1 MINQESDSPVT
12 HVAVIGAGTMGAAM
26 ATRLLNA
33 HLDVAVWSRKPESTR
48 SLVELGASSHADVR
62 DAVANADVVLTML
75 PNADI
80 TVEMMFNSRGLE
92 AMQHGAIWVQMATI
106 GTSATESIATLVRAR
121 RPDVTFIDAPV
132 SGSKGPAESGQLEIL
147 ASGDRSRALLLEN
160 VFDVLGKKTLW
171 LGPVGSG
178 SQMKL
183 ILNTW
188 LAFQIEGAAEAA
200 ALAGRWNVDSA
211 TLFEALQDS
220 PLVSPYA
227 RSKLERIIDRDFRPD
242 FSLDLALKDLEL
254 VGTDAGDTAA
264 PIAGAIA
271 LRWRHLVETGAS
283 GLDVS
288 AAGLGLED
296 STDQSGA
303 SE

>member
-33 HLDVAVWSRKPESTR
+33 HFDVAVWSRKPESTR
-48 SLVELGASSHADVR
+48 SLVELGASSHSDVR
-62 DAVANADVVLTML
+62 DVVANADVVLTML

-92 AMQHGAIWVQMATI
+92 AMQQNAIWVQMATI

-121 RPDVTFIDAPV
+121 RPDVTLIDAPV
-132 SGSKGPAESGQLEIL
+132 SGSRGPAESGQLEIL
-147 ASGDRSRALLLEN
+147 ASGDRSRAQLLEN

-200 ALAGRWNVDSA
+200 SLATRWNVDSS
-211 TLFEALQDS
+211 TLLVALHDS

-227 RSKLERIIDRDFRPD
+227 LGKLERIINRDFRPD

-264 PIAGAIA
+264 PIARAIA

-288 AAGLGLED
+288 AAGMGLEE
-296 STDQSGA
+296 STDQSG
-303 SE
+303 EGE

>member
-1 MINQESDSPVT
+1 
-12 HVAVIGAGTMGAAM
+12 
-26 ATRLLNA
+26 
-33 HLDVAVWSRKPESTR
+33 
-48 SLVELGASSHADVR
+48 
-62 DAVANADVVLTML
+62 ML
-75 PNADI
+75 PTAEI

-92 AMQHGAIWVQMATI
+92 GMQPDAIWVQMATI
-106 GTSATESIATLVRAR
+106 GTNATESIANLVRVR

-132 SGSKGPAESGQLEIL
+132 SGSRGPAESGQLVIL
-147 ASGDRSRALLLEN
+147 ASGERTRVPVLEN

-178 SQMKL
+178 SRMKL

-200 ALAGRWNVDSA
+200 SLATRWNVDSS
-211 TLFEALQDS
+211 TLLEALHDS

-227 RSKLERIIDRDFRPD
+227 LAKLERIIDRDFRPD

-254 VGTDAGDTAA
+254 VGANAPDEAA
-264 PIAGAIA
+264 PIAAAIA
-271 LRWRHLVETGAS
+271 LRWRHLVEIGAS

-288 AAGLGLED
+288 AAGLGLEFP
-296 STDQSGA
+296 TDQSG
-303 SE
+303 

>member
-1 MINQESDSPVT
+1 
-12 HVAVIGAGTMGAAM
+12 MGAAM

-48 SLVELGASSHADVR
+48 SLVDLGASSHADVR
-62 DAVANADVVLTML
+62 DVVANVGVVLTML
-75 PNADI
+75 PTAEI

-92 AMQHGAIWVQMATI
+92 GMQPDAIWVQMATI
-106 GTSATESIATLVRAR
+106 GTNATESIANLVRVR

-132 SGSKGPAESGQLEIL
+132 SGSRGPAESGQLVIL
-147 ASGDRSRALLLEN
+147 ASGERTRVPVLEN

-178 SQMKL
+178 SRMKL

-200 ALAGRWNVDSA
+200 SLATRWNVDSS
-211 TLFEALQDS
+211 TLLEALHDS

-227 RSKLERIIDRDFRPD
+227 LAKLERIIDRDFRPD

-254 VGTDAGDTAA
+254 VGANAPDEAA
-264 PIAGAIA
+264 PIAAAIA
-271 LRWRHLVETGAS
+271 LRWRHLVEIGAS

-288 AAGLGLED
+288 AAGLGLEFP
-296 STDQSGA
+296 TDQSG
-303 SE
+303 

>member
-1 MINQESDSPVT
+1 MTNEESVPPVT
-12 HVAVIGAGTMGAAM
+12 RVAVIGAGTMGAAM

-48 SLVELGASSHADVR
+48 SLVDLGASSHADVR
-62 DAVANADVVLTML
+62 DVVANAGVVLTML
-75 PNADI
+75 PTAEI

-92 AMQHGAIWVQMATI
+92 GMQPDAIWVQMATI
-106 GTSATESIATLVRAR
+106 GTNATESIANLVRVR

-132 SGSKGPAESGQLEIL
+132 SGSRGPAESGQLVIL
-147 ASGDRSRALLLEN
+147 ASGERTRVPVLEN

-178 SQMKL
+178 SRMKL

-200 ALAGRWNVDSA
+200 SLATRWNVDSS
-211 TLFEALQDS
+211 TLLEALHDS

-227 RSKLERIIDRDFRPD
+227 LAKLERIIDRDFRPD

-254 VGTDAGDTAA
+254 VGANAPDEAA
-264 PIAGAIA
+264 PIAAAIA
-271 LRWRHLVETGAS
+271 LRWRHLVEIGAS

-288 AAGLGLED
+288 AAGLGLEFP
-296 STDQSGA
+296 TDQSG
-303 SE
+303 

>member
-1 MINQESDSPVT
+1 MINEESVPPVT
-12 HVAVIGAGTMGAAM
+12 RVAVIGAGTMGAAM

-48 SLVELGASSHADVR
+48 SLVDLGASSHADVR
-62 DAVANADVVLTML
+62 DVVANAGVVLTML
-75 PNADI
+75 PTAEI

-92 AMQHGAIWVQMATI
+92 GMQPDAIWVQMATI
-106 GTSATESIATLVRAR
+106 GTNATESIANLVRVR

-132 SGSKGPAESGQLEIL
+132 SGSRGPAESGQLVIL
-147 ASGDRSRALLLEN
+147 ASGERTRVPVLEN

-178 SQMKL
+178 SRMKL

-200 ALAGRWNVDSA
+200 SLATRWNVDSS
-211 TLFEALQDS
+211 TLLEALHDS

-227 RSKLERIIDRDFRPD
+227 LAKLERIIDRDFRPD

-254 VGTDAGDTAA
+254 VGANAPDEAA
-264 PIAGAIA
+264 PIAAAIA
-271 LRWRHLVETGAS
+271 LRWRHLVEIGAS

-288 AAGLGLED
+288 AAGLGLEFP
-296 STDQSGA
+296 TDQSG
-303 SE
+303 

>member
-1 MINQESDSPVT
+1 MTNEESVPPVT
-12 HVAVIGAGTMGAAM
+12 RVAVIGAGTMGAAM

-48 SLVELGASSHADVR
+48 SLVDLGASSHADVR
-62 DAVANADVVLTML
+62 DVVANVGVVLTML
-75 PNADI
+75 PTAEI

-92 AMQHGAIWVQMATI
+92 GMQPDAIWVQMATI
-106 GTSATESIATLVRAR
+106 GTNATESIANLVRVR

-132 SGSKGPAESGQLEIL
+132 SGSRGPAESGQLVIL
-147 ASGDRSRALLLEN
+147 ASGERTRVPVLEN

-178 SQMKL
+178 SRMKL

-200 ALAGRWNVDSA
+200 SLATRWNMDSS
-211 TLFEALQDS
+211 TLLEALHDS

-227 RSKLERIIDRDFRPD
+227 LAKLERIIDRDFRPD

-254 VGTDAGDTAA
+254 VGANAPDEAA
-264 PIAGAIA
+264 PIAAAIA
-271 LRWRHLVETGAS
+271 LRWRHLVEIGAS

-288 AAGLGLED
+288 AAGLGLEFP
-296 STDQSGA
+296 TDQSG
-303 SE
+303 